1 MPARHVCLSDLHLG
15 YEKSVLND
23 PAAQDHLIDQI
34 AKLCGGSTDRLIL
47 NGDCFEG
54 CVPIGAG
61 DHDVAGFNPRMAE
74 ISRSFLQKFTDKI
87 LATSLVILWGNHDY
101 CLWQN
106 KNWPASTPVAP
117 PKAPPSPTTIVV
129 SGAKEIKVNGKDV
142 KPGTPTTIVATAASS
157 ITVHGK
163 EI

>member
-1 MPARHVCLSDLHLG
+1 
-15 YEKSVLND
+15 
-23 PAAQDHLIDQI
+23 
-34 AKLCGGSTDRLIL
+34 
-47 NGDCFEG
+47 
-54 CVPIGAG
+54 
-61 DHDVAGFNPRMAE
+61 
-74 ISRSFLQKFTDKI
+74 
-87 LATSLVILWGNHDY
+87 
-101 CLWQN
+101 
-106 KNWPASTPVAP
+106 VAP